1 MPVYEYKVIPAPS
14 KGVKAPGIKGP
25 EARFALALEQGINT
39 LAADGW
45 EYHRSDI
52 LPSEERQGLRSTQTI
67 YRSVLIFRRLKP
79 GNDMPLAEIS
89 DSAQPGSGKTEPPP
103 LERPDTRETD
113 ADHDAMERS
122 SAGEQDQADPPDEA
136 TESDRADITGT
147 RPSDD
152 GKGG

>member
-14 KGVKAPGIKGP
+14 KGVKAPGVKGP
-25 EARFALALEQGINT
+25 EARFAHALEQGINT

-67 YRSVLIFRRLKP
+67 YRSVLIFRRLMP
-79 GNDMPLAEIS
+79 GNDMPLAEMP
-89 DSAQPGSGKTEPPP
+89 DPAKPGSGKTEPPP
-103 LERPDTRETD
+103 LERPDTRG
-113 ADHDAMERS
+113 ADTGHDAAERGS
-122 SAGEQDQADPPDEA
+122 TGGQDQAEPPDEA
-136 TESDRADITGT
+136 AESDRTDRTGT
-147 RPSDD
+147 RASDD